1 MIEVGDMVRLARK
14 RARPAG
20 NRLGALVTVDIPRDE
35 QRVGLVIK
43 DAGNYACQMSVL
55 VDGKVRH
62 WFQKNV
68 EKA

>member
-1 MIEVGDMVRLARK
+1 MIEVGDTVRLVRK
-14 RARPAG
+14 KARPPG

-43 DAGNYACQMSVL
+43 DANNYACQMSVL
-55 VDGKVRH
+55 VGGKVKH

-68 EKA
+68 EKV

>member
-1 MIEVGDMVRLARK
+1 MIEVGDTVRLVRK
-14 RARPAG
+14 KERQFSHSRAP
-20 NRLGALVTVDIPRDE
+20 LVTVDIPRDE

-43 DAGNYACQMSVL
+43 GPGNYAHQMSVL

-68 EKA
+68 EKV

>member
-1 MIEVGDMVRLARK
+1 MIEVGDTVRLVRK
-14 RARPAG
+14 KERPFG
-20 NRLGALVTVDIPRDE
+20 LDRALVTVDIPRDE

-43 DAGNYACQMSVL
+43 GAGNYAHQMSVL

-68 EKA
+68 EKV